1 MRPAGCGPGRGPPL
15 LQLGPAQVRCEFP
28 AAVPDRS
35 AVLGGVAG
43 QGDRVPGDL
52 TRVRD
57 AEPLAY
63 QHPGL
68 VQAGEELVLAA
79 RCRRSGGDLPPQRDP
94 RGLLQAAAGGLLV
107 LRAGSGG
114 GPRCGRRAR
123 WSAARTAARRPGRR
137 RGPCTVPRTG
147 WACRRPGGPASRPD
161 GCDHRRAARR
171 SSGRPRLPGRR
182 ATARCGASPRAR
194 WPPIRHRTASGR
206 RERRASSSARPAARS
221 PARPERPAAASA
233 ARSAWRSPAC
243 RPAAAEVRGWRDDA
257 TRRRYGDRCVPRGGR
272 DRTGNTAAARR
283 APRAGC

>member
-15 LQLGPAQVRCEFP
+15 LQLGPAQVRCELP

-52 TRVRD
+52 TRDCLTLNRLRTSTP
-57 AEPLAY
+57 AWSRRAKNSCSLP
-63 QHPGL
+63 
-68 VQAGEELVLAA
+68 AA
-79 RCRRSGGDLPPQRDP
+79 AAAVVTCRRSVILGASSRP
-94 RGLLQAAAGGLLV
+94 RRAAFSFSA
-107 LRAGSGG
+107 RA
-114 GPRCGRRAR
+114 GRRAAVR
-123 WSAARTAARRPGRR
+123 SAGAVERSPYRCSAARQAARTLYR
-137 RGPCTVPRTG
+137 PRTG
-147 WACRRPGGPASRPD
+147 WACRRPGGPASRRD
-161 GCDHRRAARR
+161 ECDHRRAARR

-206 RERRASSSARPAARS
+206 RERRASSSARPAAGS

-243 RPAAAEVRGWRDDA
+243 RPAAAQVRGWRDDA
-257 TRRRYGDRCVPRGGR
+257 SPATIWGSVCSSWRPGPNR
-272 DRTGNTAAARR
+272 
-283 APRAGC
+283 